1 MSNNKIVLLLG
12 MGRSGTTWLG
22 SILDSNPNV
31 LYKNEPFGGFHL
43 RYPWTPFDRRYFNL
57 SKIDTV
63 DKVMLNNSFDIIFRD
78 YSGFKKGHK
87 LSFSKKFRKNNIVHE
102 ALSRLSFNNM
112 TDQLLNKVFVEKN
125 TSEVLFVLKEVRMLS
140 ELLEYYSSDESFE
153 IIYQFRNPFS
163 FYNSIVSND
172 IYTKGRLDALI
183 KTRIRR
189 INEVYSDG
197 HNKIENIS
205 IFIESSTEKENEHSN
220 ETKSRKGY
228 YQSVKKDSGVVINK
242 WKNKLSDSDKE
253 IISEIVSHSN
263 FFQEF
268 YNNSVKTE

>member
-205 IFIESSTEKENEHSN
+205 IFINLIEKYLETNKSMIFVIYWCVMNEYYFNKYSDIN
-220 ETKSRKGY
+220 NVYFNKFEDLAVETKGLR
-228 YQSVKKDSGVVINK
+228 N
-242 WKNKLSDSDKE
+242 
-253 IISEIVSHSN
+253 
-263 FFQEF
+263 
-268 YNNSVKTE
+268 